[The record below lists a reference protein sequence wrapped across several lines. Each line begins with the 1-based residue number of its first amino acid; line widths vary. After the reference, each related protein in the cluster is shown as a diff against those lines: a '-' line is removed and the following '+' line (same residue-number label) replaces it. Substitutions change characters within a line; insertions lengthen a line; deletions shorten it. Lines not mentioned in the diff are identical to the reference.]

1 MLSLKTS
8 TDTKA
13 IAINTTIMTMIIMTM
28 IIMITIMIPIIII
41 KVSKISLGHKKSHHA
56 VMCTMIIHRQG
67 LLNNA
72 VSSRVP
78 FRLNNPSVSFF
89 PPS

>member
-13 IAINTTIMTMIIMTM
+13 IAINTTIMTM